1 MDSRDVIVVGGG
13 IAGAACAAHLTRS
26 GVEDVVILERDQP
39 GSKASGR
46 AAGFLTPDQFLSTG
60 THARMHAFLRRYWRD
75 LATETDLVVHTA
87 DAYTLAR
94 SATGAERLE
103 QLHHASDVDSELID
117 GDELAARIPDLA
129 TDDVEIAFTYPD
141 GAYTDPYRA
150 TMTIIGR
157 AEAAGAT
164 VEQTTVAGIRPHDDG
179 VVVETTAG
187 TQRAPT
193 VVLAAG
199 AWSKR
204 LARSAGVELPLRPRI
219 SQIAMLE
226 PPNGVSLPLV
236 NDPDRSLYYR
246 TEVSGEVL
254 VGGGT
259 GTEELDPEAF
269 TPTAREPFL
278 AEVSE
283 KAPAVAPGLADA
295 RVSSSWA
302 GIVSATPDR
311 SPLVGPTDVPGL
323 IACCGFNGEGIM
335 YSPVAGRI
343 VADNVTG
350 DDPPFDPTPF
360 APDRFGDG
368 VDPDFEIR
376 SAIDW

>member
-1 MDSRDVIVVGGG
+1 METHDVVIVGGG
-13 IAGAACAAHLTRS
+13 IAGAACAAHLTRA

-60 THARMHAFLRRYWRD
+60 THVRMHAFLREYWRD
-75 LATETDLVVHTA
+75 LAAETDLVVHTA

-94 SATGAERLE
+94 SEQGADRLRE
-103 QLHHASDVDSELID
+103 LHRETDVDSELID
-117 GDELAARIPDLA
+117 ATTLADRVPALA
-129 TDDVEIAFTYPD
+129 TDDVHLAFTYPD

-150 TMTIIGR
+150 TMTILER
-157 AEAAGAT
+157 AEAAGAAVERARVT
-164 VEQTTVAGIRPHDDG
+164 DFREQTDG
-179 VVVETTAG
+179 VVVETDTVTRA
-187 TQRAPT
+187 APT
-193 VVLAAG
+193 VVVAAG

-204 LARSAGVELPLRPRI
+204 LARTAGIELPLRPRI
-219 SQIAMLE
+219 SQIAMLD
-226 PPNGVSLPLV
+226 PPAPVSLPLV

-259 GTEELDPEAF
+259 GTEELDPETF

-278 AEVSE
+278 ADVSE
-283 KAPAVAPGLADA
+283 TAPRVAPGLADA

-311 SPLVGPTDVPGL
+311 APLVGETAVPGL
-323 IACCGFNGEGIM
+323 FVCCGFNGEGIM
-335 YSPVAGRI
+335 YSPVAGRLI
-343 VADNVTG
+343 ADLVTG
-350 DDPPFDPTPF
+350 EDPPFDTAAF
-360 APDRFGDG
+360 APDRFED
-368 VDPDFEIR
+368 VAPDFAIR